1 MSTLQEVLAR
11 IINTMKLF
19 RTPLGVKFIDRD
31 FEVKKIINES
41 EKTIFSGVINVLYGS
56 KGCDKTTFLKLFQFA
71 TNSEDIGIDVLCIA
85 GEY

>member
-31 FEVKKIINES
+31 FEVKKVIDES
-41 EKTIFSGVINVLYGS
+41 EKKIFSGMINVLYGP
-56 KGCDKTTFLKLFQFA
+56 KGCGKTTFLKLFNLLQ
-71 TNSEDIGIDVLCIA
+71 ILKILV
-85 GEY
+85 